1 MPSTRRSSGR
11 GTTYPNRSAPRCSQ
25 RRANSDNNDASV
37 VDRQVR
43 FTEQFFDR
51 LDLGLPSERG
61 ADGTP
66 SITDFLLFD
75 LPRVRDDLVADYE
88 ANTLATDDPDVRLFI
103 GAGLLVSRYAIYV
116 ALEDDVIEAFWI
128 AIELHHSD
136 DGLG

>member
-1 MPSTRRSSGR
+1 MI
-11 GTTYPNRSAPRCSQ
+11 AK
-25 RRANSDNNDASV
+25 SV
-37 VDRQVR
+37 SP
-43 FTEQFFDR
+43 EQFFDR
-51 LDLGLPSERG
+51 LDLLLPSERG

-103 GAGLLVSRYAIYV
+103 GAGLLVRRYAIYV

>member
-1 MPSTRRSSGR
+1 M
-11 GTTYPNRSAPRCSQ
+11 
-25 RRANSDNNDASV
+25 

-51 LDLGLPSERG
+51 IDLLLPSERG

-66 SITDFLLFD
+66 SITDFLLFE
-75 LPRVRDDLVADYE
+75 LPRVRDDLVADYGGH
-88 ANTLATDDPDVRLFI
+88 TLATDDPNVRLFI
-103 GAGLLVSRYAIYV
+103 GAWLLVSRYAIYV

>member
-1 MPSTRRSSGR
+1 M
-11 GTTYPNRSAPRCSQ
+11 
-25 RRANSDNNDASV
+25 